1 MYLYKLSFQDKAEFL
16 TTLDLIC
23 EKDKEDNL
31 IINFD
36 YIKIGNVPI
45 EATYDEDGRE
55 LTEASQYKDYAV
67 DILSKVEIEGLNDF
81 IISPKK
87 HYYHAI
93 AGLENMKPV
102 IKK

>member
-1 MYLYKLSFQDKAEFL
+1 MVLYKLSFKDKAEFL
-16 TTLDLIC
+16 TTLESIC
-23 EKDKEDNL
+23 EKNEEEKL

-36 YIKIGNVPI
+36 YIEIGNVPI
-45 EATYDEDGRE
+45 EATYDEEGKE
-55 LTEASQYKDYAV
+55 LTEASQHEDYAV